1 MFAST
6 CLHCLDA
13 ASIGI
18 GLANFGGV
26 SMLFSVSAGDDPDP
40 LCGDRDRRSAADG
53 SAVLLF
59 AGEP

>member
-1 MFAST
+1 MVFVFA
-6 CLHCLDA
+6 DVA
-13 ASIGI
+13 AVRGHHR
-18 GLANFGGV
+18 AAVF
-26 SMLFSVSAGDDPDP
+26 AGDDPDP